1 MRALTAFIIKKFK
14 LYIQLMIIS
23 SSSSDNGADSIPS
36 NITPRVNKQMCIEKA
51 VQQTM
56 NSNRLS
62 IRKNEKHFYDKN

>member
-1 MRALTAFIIKKFK
+1 MHALTAFIIKKFK

-23 SSSSDNGADSIPS
+23 SSSSDNGAGSIPS